1 MESFGAYL
9 RSLREQNGKTLE
21 QLSNSTKI
29 AATNLDF
36 LENDRY
42 DLLPPKVFVK
52 GFIRSYVRELGLDPE
67 EAIAKFDDFVRDG
80 EMPDLSDSESPVLI
94 NEPSKSSFIFN
105 PWFTRI
111 LTVAGIISLGILI
124 LTGATRLFYSPQT
137 PSESVLGR
145 EQASSSQKSLKQ
157 DSRHDTPQRSLSDS
171 QQPKAGKKILEIKAS
186 ANAWVRVAPDGGPA
200 EEFNMAPGDV
210 QIFSANK
217 SFSLMT
223 GNAGG
228 IRIRFDG
235 KVLQPLGKNNQTLSL
250 TLP

>member
-9 RSLREQNGKTLE
+9 RSLREQTGKTLE

-67 EAIAKFDDFVRDG
+67 EVVSKFDDFVRNG
-80 EMPDLSDSESPVLI
+80 EMPDFSENESSILI
-94 NEPSKSSFIFN
+94 NETSKSSFIFN

-111 LTVAGIISLGILI
+111 LTVAGIMSLVILI
-124 LTGATRLFYSPQT
+124 LTGVTRLLYSPQT
-137 PSESVLGR
+137 PSESVLSR
-145 EQASSSQKSLKQ
+145 DQSSSSQKAMRQ
-157 DSRHDTPQRSLSDS
+157 DSRQDMSQRSLSDS
-171 QQPKAGKKILEIKAS
+171 QQPKAGKKMLEIKAS

-210 QIFSANK
+210 QIFHANK

>member
-9 RSLREQNGKTLE
+9 RSLREQSGKSLE
-21 QLSNSTKI
+21 QLSHSTKI
-29 AATNLDF
+29 AVTNLDF

-52 GFIRSYVRELGLDPE
+52 GFIRSYVKELGLDPE
-67 EAIAKFDDFVRDG
+67 NVIGKFDEFIRDG
-80 EMPDLSDSESPVLI
+80 EMPDYSDAEKSIFV
-94 NEPSKSSFIFN
+94 NEPSKSSFIYN

-111 LTVAGIISLGILI
+111 LTGLGILSLAILI
-124 LTGATRLFYSPQT
+124 LTGVTRLFVST
-137 PSESVLGR
+137 KTSTEAVTGRESVSVSQR
-145 EQASSSQKSLKQ
+145 APRQDSSQAPTS
-157 DSRHDTPQRSLSDS
+157 DPQQTRS
-171 QQPKAGKKILEIKAS
+171 GKKVLEIKAS
-186 ANAWVRVAPDGGPA
+186 ANAWVRVEPDGGPA
-200 EEFNMAPGDV
+200 EEFMMAPGDV

-217 SFSLMT
+217 GFRLMT

-235 KVLQPLGKNNQTLSL
+235 RVLPPLGKNNQTLSL